1 MAENASLDVLEAVDR
16 CHDVAVEYI
25 DQRFWLVAIFGSL
38 ISVVSVVENAFLFC
52 VFITSRHHRNS
63 HSLYL
68 LLLAFFDV
76 FMSVSFLMLM
86 SVRVFFN
93 YTESVYLKNL
103 WMSYVVPMM
112 AVSHI
117 AMTTSS
123 FLIVFATVERFAI
136 TKSSAYVYFL
146 QSHRK
151 WIALL
156 GVFLGVLS
164 KVTIAFE
171 LKVERDPKCLGAFNE
186 FYLTVTSLVRDNRH
200 YVFWRF
206 WYRNLITILLPFFV
220 LMAMN
225 AQIVNELRKQAY
237 DPLTSHFIDH
247 QRQAS
252 HAKQRKAGTP
262 IFRPSTCPV
271 LGENP
276 LGYTHPRA
284 HCRHLLAGERPQRYH
299 HHLGAHRRGRS
310 DLPVGLHSSSL
321 TCLCRYTQFYII
333 SVDAVS
339 LLTIVACALR
349 LPIYWGCQPLLRIE
363 MEHFV
368 RQLLKGHARKI
379 LDRRITVYDPSAMA
393 LRGNLA
399 LGRRHSLQ
407 VLHILVPLLLLLPFV
422 APTNLSE
429 FHCGSS
435 LWQKITAQITL
446 GRMCPRHFDG
456 ANACCLEHDQCYN
469 RLRGRPKCDVAFC
482 ECLEQKLVSSTEC
495 LLLGNWMCHLA
506 DAFGGHYYDQ
516 QSAP

>member
-252 HAKQRKAGTP
+252 HAKQRKARIRSAT
-262 IFRPSTCPV
+262 RTLV
-271 LGENP
+271 LIVVT
-276 LGYTHPRA
+276 Y
-284 HCRHLLAGERPQRYH
+284 LLANVLNVIITIWEHIDADALIYQ
-299 HHLGAHRRGRS
+299 
-310 DLPVGLHSSSL
+310 
-321 TCLCRYTQFYII
+321 YTQFYII

-399 LGRRHSLQ
+399 LGRCPLFHRGVFQNEGQPPLTSRRHSLQ

>member
-252 HAKQRKAGTP
+252 HAKQRKARIRSAT
-262 IFRPSTCPV
+262 RTLV
-271 LGENP
+271 LIVVT
-276 LGYTHPRA
+276 Y
-284 HCRHLLAGERPQRYH
+284 LLANVLNVIITIWEHIDADALIYQ
-299 HHLGAHRRGRS
+299 
-310 DLPVGLHSSSL
+310 
-321 TCLCRYTQFYII
+321 YTQFYII